1 MMKQY
6 VLGYSIW
13 GRPILCRC
21 GGTGVRRVLLCA
33 AFHGSEWITALVL
46 ERFLT
51 YWERRE
57 DLQAAARLWAVPRV
71 NPDGMAVSM
80 GLLPACSAQYQA
92 AAAVA
97 GGDLGFP
104 ETWKANGRGVDLN
117 LNFPADWEEA
127 VRVKGV
133 FAPAPRNFPGK
144 RPLSEPESR
153 IMAELAERVR
163 PDVLVTLHAQGEEIY
178 FQYGGIEPWG
188 AEALGKIMAERSGYR
203 LTSVPPESDRA
214 GYKDWF
220 LARFHKPAYTVECGH
235 GENPLPLG
243 QLPEIC
249 QRVHPILE
257 TALLGL

>member
-92 AAAVA
+92 
-97 GGDLGFP
+97 GGRR
-104 ETWKANGRGVDLN
+104 GRGRPGLSGDVEGQRPGRGSQSQLSRR
-117 LNFPADWEEA
+117 LGGGGTGEGRLCSWRP
-127 VRVKGV
+127 GT
-133 FAPAPRNFPGK
+133 FPGSG
-144 RPLSEPESR
+144 PSR
-153 IMAELAERVR
+153 SRRAGSWRSWQSGSA
-163 PDVLVTLHAQGEEIY
+163 DVLITLHAQGEEIY

-235 GENPLPLG
+235 GENPLPLR